1 MKQTHLIFPGQ
12 GSQFVGMGHDFFNQ
26 FETAKQRFNQAD
38 ELLGYSISD
47 ICFTGPEETLNQTQ
61 YTQVAIFIASAC
73 IYDQIATLDLNI
85 SSYAISDIAHIIPHQ
100 ANIRILENIAEKF
113 NIPFDRFLT
122 NIDLS
127 LIHI

>member
-1 MKQTHLIFPGQ
+1 
-12 GSQFVGMGHDFFNQ
+12 MGNDFFDQ
-26 FETAKQRFNQAD
+26 FEIKATFNQAN

-85 SSYAISDIAHIIPHQ
+85 SSYAGHSLGEITAITP
-100 ANIRILENIAEKF
+100 LE
-113 NIPFDRFLT
+113 
-122 NIDLS
+122 S
-127 LIHI
+127 LILKLH